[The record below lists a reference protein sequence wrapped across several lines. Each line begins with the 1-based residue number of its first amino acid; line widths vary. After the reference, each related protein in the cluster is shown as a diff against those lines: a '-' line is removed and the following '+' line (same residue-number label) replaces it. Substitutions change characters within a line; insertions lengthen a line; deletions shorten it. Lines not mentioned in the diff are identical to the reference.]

1 MFNDFIVST
10 RIATLQIQSICL
22 RSGVVMELTAGMTP
36 ETHEKVRLQYLHK
49 RLRLCASACV
59 FAHRLKRFIT
69 RNFSSQLNQILKT
82 KPVQNRNR
90 FLGFDILK

>member
-36 ETHEKVRLQYLHK
+36 ETHEKVRLQHTQVLAFIYK
-49 RLRLCASACV
+49 CLRLCAPSEKIYYAQ
-59 FAHRLKRFIT
+59 FFFTI
-69 RNFSSQLNQILKT
+69 
-82 KPVQNRNR
+82 KPNPKNET
-90 FLGFDILK
+90 GSK